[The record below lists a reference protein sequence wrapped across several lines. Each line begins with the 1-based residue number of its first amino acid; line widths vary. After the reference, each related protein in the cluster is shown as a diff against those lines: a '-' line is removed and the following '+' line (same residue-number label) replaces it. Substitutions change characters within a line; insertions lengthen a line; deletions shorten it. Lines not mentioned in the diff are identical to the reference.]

1 MYFSSIKKSMQSKE
15 AYKEILEREP
25 NRASAFSDL
34 DNSIRAAYKI
44 LLDVRG
50 KLEEGGTKKEHKIWI
65 GLARW
70 INFEKWFSYEKEPR
84 VERLIGEAILNLRG
98 QVNDEIERYEMG
110 QIE

>member
-1 MYFSSIKKSMQSKE
+1 
-15 AYKEILEREP
+15 
-25 NRASAFSDL
+25 
-34 DNSIRAAYKI
+34 
-44 LLDVRG
+44 
-50 KLEEGGTKKEHKIWI
+50 
-65 GLARW
+65 LARW

>member
-1 MYFSSIKKSMQSKE
+1 MQIKE

-50 KLEEGGTKKEHKIWI
+50 KLEEGGTRKEHKIWI

-84 VERLIGEAILNLRG
+84 VERMIGEAILNVRG
-98 QVNDEIERYEMG
+98 QVNDEIDRYEMG
-110 QIE
+110 TIE